1 MVIMKHTND
10 NSIKTRDNWHT
21 ILSYKGLFSF
31 KTTYLKHSVA
41 KADKIH
47 GLGFGCCLHIYDP
60 ILALVRERYGWFG
73 H

>member
-47 GLGFGCCLHIYDP
+47 GLGFGCCLYI
-60 ILALVRERYGWFG
+60 
-73 H
+73 